1 MNLGGFYK
9 SISVEGKFR
18 TSFIPNEYYSEW
30 VLFQEGP
37 KTPKGCNSERIV
49 KCDLWDII
57 ASVIVGMGALRGSE
71 EL

>member
-1 MNLGGFYK
+1 M
-9 SISVEGKFR
+9 
-18 TSFIPNEYYSEW
+18 SFIPNEYYSER

-37 KTPKGCNSERIV
+37 KTPKGGCNSERIV